1 MLAQGYLFTN
11 STDASLRMCTG
22 EFGQK
27 CLKLVVITQGINA
40 RPRTSK
46 PKVQSG
52 SFGSLTQGDSAHAR
66 DMSLIQGE
74 TFPTNQARVHGS
86 MGPPELEINM
96 CKCPLT
102 KN

>member
-1 MLAQGYLFTN
+1 
-11 STDASLRMCTG
+11 MCTG

-27 CLKLVVITQGINA
+27 CMKLVVITQGINA
-40 RPRTSK
+40 RPSTSK

-74 TFPTNQARVHGS
+74 KPSQPIKHEYMDPWAHQS
-86 MGPPELEINM
+86 
-96 CKCPLT
+96 
-102 KN
+102 